1 MTNHLL
7 IMVLVRIAHN
17 GHCPHRIHYSILT
30 HLVTQNC
37 TGELWVIFSDNVKG
51 TIEVCIYSTT
61 IDGDIQTSM
70 LSLSWKWC
78 WIFHPINPC
87 PEQHIRNWTGYS
99 CVIVTNLQFS
109 ISLERINQMPLTF
122 PTWGG
127 LPCLYC
133 FHTEMNTKMCS
144 PAFKDKSIVSVGHQG
159 LEPWTPWLRVRCS
172 NQIELMAHIL
182 LLHHI
187 PYSTSTSLSRTFSKN
202 SFSCSQCSHLDL
214 NQGLLLCDSS
224 TLPLSYRSLSVQW
237 LPW

>member
-1 MTNHLL
+1 MEQYRL
-7 IMVLVRIAHN
+7 IVTITISDYLPCDKSFTHYGVSEDNPQWALSSQDTLQYPYSP
-17 GHCPHRIHYSILT
+17 GHPKLHWWTVSH
-30 HLVTQNC
+30 
-37 TGELWVIFSDNVKG
+37 FSDNVKG

-133 FHTEMNTKMCS
+133 FHIEMSTKCAHQHLKTS
-144 PAFKDKSIVSVGHQG
+144 P
-159 LEPWTPWLRVRCS
+159 L
-172 NQIELMAHIL
+172 
-182 LLHHI
+182 
-187 PYSTSTSLSRTFSKN
+187 SLWVIW
-202 SFSCSQCSHLDL
+202 DL
-214 NQGLLLCDSS
+214 NPEPPD
-224 TLPLSYRSLSVQW
+224 
-237 LPW
+237 